1 MTGCFTTLYNDIKG
15 VDIQET
21 ADPGYIGLWIY
32 QAPDM
37 QDPGLSPETIIFLPA
52 EPNIYSYLMIWAMPI
67 YFLPHRPNI
76 YSVQRMEVV
85 S

>member
-1 MTGCFTTLYNDIKG
+1 MTGCFTTLYNVIKG

-32 QAPDM
+32 QVPDM
-37 QDPGLSPETIIFLPA
+37 QDPGLSPETIIFLLTD
-52 EPNIYSYLMIWAMPI
+52 PNIYSHLIIWAMPL
-67 YFLPHRPNI
+67 YFLPYQANI
-76 YSVQRMEVV
+76 YSAKRMEGV